1 MTIPKLWP
9 KPIPRP
15 NSPITETDTFFPRPN
30 FLKPIHFFATNLK
43 PRLFFETKFSE
54 TETLKKKNW
63 NVNLCYRV
71 SQAKVLNRI
80 TCAGFATGAS
90 FNRSTCS
97 PFPRGIGKPLI
108 YSVRCSDCAK
118 LDVRNFWLGHPVT
131 SCTSPRL
138 YKVIKRRFTKW
149 FENAQFQ

>member
-1 MTIPKLWP
+1 MTIPKFWP
-9 KPIPRP
+9 KPRLIFRDQIFR
-15 NSPITETDTFFPRPN
+15 NRYFFS
-30 FLKPIHFFATNLK
+30 
-43 PRLFFETKFSE
+43 ETKFSE
-54 TETLKKKNW
+54 TDTFFCDQLETKTFFRDQILRNRDSQKKNW

-80 TCAGFATGAS
+80 TCAGFATGAT

-118 LDVRNFWLGHPVT
+118 SGDRNFWLGHPVT
-131 SCTSPRL
+131 SYTSPRL